1 MADVT
6 GANLTGANLTGANLT
21 GAKLKTGSE
30 EASKASKEGE
40 GLFWTFHQY
49 YNQKSTT
56 LTRRR

>member
-1 MADVT
+1 
-6 GANLTGANLTGANLT
+6 LT

-30 EASKASKEGE
+30 EASNEGE

>member
-1 MADVT
+1 MADV
-6 GANLTGANLTGANLT
+6 TGANLTGANLT

-30 EASKASKEGE
+30 EASKEGE

-49 YNQKSTT
+49 YNQKSIT